1 MATLL
6 EANERVKEVHIEGLV
21 RTVHATR
28 LALHSQFNVV
38 VLNDEKASLLLTS
51 DLLFSQHAF
60 VGHLSFPVII
70 PSNKKRNKTVTFPTP
85 KQKQSTHYFIVGLA
99 KNCQTLS

>member
-51 DLLFSQHAF
+51 DLLFSQLAF
-60 VGHLSFPVII
+60 IGHLSFPRDHPV
-70 PSNKKRNKTVTFPTP
+70 
-85 KQKQSTHYFIVGLA
+85 KQKTKQNRHFS
-99 KNCQTLS
+99 NP